1 MGRYTGP
8 RSKISRRFGEALFG
22 PDKVLDRRPNPPG
35 QHGARRRKKLSE
47 YGEQLREKQKARF
60 IYGMMERQFRSFF
73 ERAKAREG
81 VTGDILLQL
90 CETRLDNIVYRLGL
104 APTRP
109 AARQLVTHRHVTV
122 DGKMCNIPSAMVKPG
137 QVIGLREKS
146 KSLTAVQ
153 DSLNKHR
160 VTVSWLEWNQASQTG
175 SMTSLPERSEI
186 PENINVQAIVELYS
200 R

>member
-1 MGRYTGP
+1 
-8 RSKISRRFGEALFG
+8 
-22 PDKVLDRRPNPPG
+22 
-35 QHGARRRKKLSE
+35 
-47 YGEQLREKQKARF
+47 
-60 IYGMMERQFRSFF
+60 
-73 ERAKAREG
+73 
-81 VTGDILLQL
+81 
-90 CETRLDNIVYRLGL
+90 
-104 APTRP
+104 
-109 AARQLVTHRHVTV
+109 LVTHRHVTV